1 MRGPFAAR
9 DATEPGRSSFVLRSY
24 SSPVPSPPCGLLT
37 ERPLPTTLRLATLPT
52 GLSLCSLPTPSR
64 PVSPLRSPY
73 APFVRSLSRRAEGRD
88 GARLTL
94 LTASG
99 SLVTPV
105 VVSPLVS
112 HRPHPDRPHGSR
124 RSPSLHPYPSH
135 PVSLRPAG
143 AGLRPVTRV
152 RDGTGEGTEP
162 VETQPAAVHRSAPW
176 FVGHPSRLTRYAL
189 HSPPPSGA
197 RPIA

>member
-1 MRGPFAAR
+1 MERTGSNRGSGRFTSLFVRPVSHPAAVPFHSTLFSALR
-9 DATEPGRSSFVLRSY
+9 RPATEPGRSSFVLRSY
-24 SSPVPSPPCGLLT
+24 SSPVPS
-37 ERPLPTTLRLATLPT
+37 PLPTTLRLATLPT

-112 HRPHPDRPHGSR
+112 HRPPPNHPTA
-124 RSPSLHPYPSH
+124 RSSPP
-135 PVSLRPAG
+135 
-143 AGLRPVTRV
+143 
-152 RDGTGEGTEP
+152 
-162 VETQPAAVHRSAPW
+162 
-176 FVGHPSRLTRYAL
+176 LTRTG
-189 HSPPPSGA
+189 PGQRGPG
-197 RPIA
+197 R

>member
-124 RSPSLHPYPSH
+124 RSPSLHPYPLRGPSRRSLSVGSRRFLVVVVL
-135 PVSLRPAG
+135 PRLRLVNRTAAPTSPRLRPD
-143 AGLRPVTRV
+143 RWRC
-152 RDGTGEGTEP
+152 
-162 VETQPAAVHRSAPW
+162 AAV
-176 FVGHPSRLTRYAL
+176 
-189 HSPPPSGA
+189 SGGLERRA
-197 RPIA
+197 

>member
-1 MRGPFAAR
+1 MKETRNGGSRSRSFLPAGSRHLRG
-9 DATEPGRSSFVLRSY
+9 
-24 SSPVPSPPCGLLT
+24 SP
-37 ERPLPTTLRLATLPT
+37 
-52 GLSLCSLPTPSR
+52 
-64 PVSPLRSPY
+64 
-73 APFVRSLSRRAEGRD
+73 
-88 GARLTL
+88 ARLTVWSFSP
-94 LTASG
+94 T
-99 SLVTPV
+99 V
-105 VVSPLVS
+105 VHFPSRS
-112 HRPHPDRPHGSR
+112 RAERREERDKGGHGNGRQENDHRNQVNPAPGRTL
-124 RSPSLHPYPSH
+124 PSHPYPSH